1 MEYWRNVSSIP
12 DLWGIKVFHN
22 EFVIVIVLL
31 VCIVGDKIVNMVLV
45 CGLLF
50 RVKEDKLILP
60 FVVANMVL
68 GCPFT

>member
-1 MEYWRNVSSIP
+1 MSGIL

-31 VCIVGDKIVNMVLV
+31 VCIVGDKTVNMVLV
-45 CGLLF
+45 CGLSF

-60 FVVANMVL
+60 FVVASMVL